1 MNVLVF
7 GANGTLGGAIV
18 DLMKATGSQVVTA
31 SRDSSK
37 TDVQMKN
44 IVEQLKKIDRKFDS
58 CIWAQGMNTSDTLTN
73 SEDFQK
79 VFDANVSSFAS
90 SGTLLK
96 DLIIESGLF
105 EGWSVEQVLMEAN
118 KALGGM
124 SNYAYTELTSI
135 IDKIS
140 SNVLI
145 FILFTYFICLYSLI
159 ICSISLNLV
168 ISLSL
173 VSIIKSRV

>member
-79 VFDANVSSFAS
+79 VFDANVGF
-90 SGTLLK
+90 
-96 DLIIESGLF
+96 IIETLKILVF
-105 EGWSVEQVLMEAN
+105 
-118 KALGGM
+118 
-124 SNYAYTELTSI
+124 LT
-135 IDKIS
+135 
-140 SNVLI
+140 LQ
-145 FILFTYFICLYSLI
+145 LEH
-159 ICSISLNLV
+159 
-168 ISLSL
+168 
-173 VSIIKSRV
+173 